1 MLGMS
6 AGEERS
12 ASGGG
17 GWTNLGGVSGP
28 GRRRSGSGLFR
39 CQAFRDLI
47 DGKDIAH
54 RAGCF
59 RGRRIRITEYF
70 AFQGAEGAERALN

>member
-17 GWTNLGGVSGP
+17 GWTNLATVFVP
-28 GRRRSGSGLFR
+28 VVVVVLHWAGSNVKLFG
-39 CQAFRDLI
+39 I
-47 DGKDIAH
+47 
-54 RAGCF
+54 
-59 RGRRIRITEYF
+59 
-70 AFQGAEGAERALN
+70 

>member
-17 GWTNLGGVSGP
+17 GWTNLATVFA
-28 GRRRSGSGLFR
+28 RAVVVVQDLARSDVKLFG
-39 CQAFRDLI
+39 I
-47 DGKDIAH
+47 
-54 RAGCF
+54 
-59 RGRRIRITEYF
+59 
-70 AFQGAEGAERALN
+70 

>member
-17 GWTNLGGVSGP
+17 GWANLASLFVFRR
-28 GRRRSGSGLFR
+28 RRRSGSQPVQMLSFSGSDR
-39 CQAFRDLI
+39 
-47 DGKDIAH
+47 
-54 RAGCF
+54 
-59 RGRRIRITEYF
+59 
-70 AFQGAEGAERALN
+70 

>member
-1 MLGMS
+1 VLGMS

-28 GRRRSGSGLFR
+28 VVVQDLARSAVKLFG
-39 CQAFRDLI
+39 I
-47 DGKDIAH
+47 
-54 RAGCF
+54 
-59 RGRRIRITEYF
+59 
-70 AFQGAEGAERALN
+70 

>member
-17 GWTNLGGVSGP
+17 GWTNLACLFGP
-28 GRRRSGSGLFR
+28 GGRRSGSVFFS
-39 CQAFRDLI
+39 CQAFLDLI

-59 RGRRIRITEYF
+59 RVAMST
-70 AFQGAEGAERALN
+70 NN

>member
-17 GWTNLGGVSGP
+17 GWTNLATVSGP
-28 GRRRSGSGLFR
+28 VVVVQDLYSSAVKLFG
-39 CQAFRDLI
+39 I
-47 DGKDIAH
+47 
-54 RAGCF
+54 
-59 RGRRIRITEYF
+59 
-70 AFQGAEGAERALN
+70 

>member
-17 GWTNLGGVSGP
+17 GWTNLATVFAPVVVVVQDLTYSAVK
-28 GRRRSGSGLFR
+28 LFG
-39 CQAFRDLI
+39 I
-47 DGKDIAH
+47 
-54 RAGCF
+54 
-59 RGRRIRITEYF
+59 
-70 AFQGAEGAERALN
+70 

>member
-28 GRRRSGSGLFR
+28 GGRRRSGSVFFK
-39 CQAFRDLI
+39 C
-47 DGKDIAH
+47 
-54 RAGCF
+54 
-59 RGRRIRITEYF
+59 
-70 AFQGAEGAERALN
+70 